1 MTDDRSV
8 PDGSAPDASNEAAR
22 PAPDTSEPDQ
32 EASARADE
40 LRRIVLHKSVRRAR
54 ARQRGSTNIWSYMGM
69 FGLVGWTVAVPT
81 LLGLALGI
89 FLDGRIDS
97 SVSFTITFLVV
108 GVATGI
114 SMAWYWVRRESE
126 GERRP

>member
-1 MTDDRSV
+1 MTDDDRRTQPAAAHDEPVTSAI
-8 PDGSAPDASNEAAR
+8 DETAGSGDVAR
-22 PAPDTSEPDQ
+22 E
-32 EASARADE
+32 RADE

-54 ARQRGSTNIWSYMGM
+54 ARRHGHDNVWSWMGM

-81 LLGLALGI
+81 LLGLAFGA

-108 GVATGI
+108 GAAVGA
-114 SMAWYWVRRESE
+114 SMAWYWIKRESE
-126 GERRP
+126 GGDEP